1 MKTRQTKVKVK
12 YCENPSKVENIKIQP
27 KKKKESLGKWFILP
41 DIPKGQILDDSEEIE
56 NICNR
61 LRSGK
66 LDSKTTNDL
75 REKLNAKRRA
85 FLSEKMK
92 ELGPPKRVLRSTKK
106 NTVKQILKHQILQDE
121 TIAKKKSKKNSK
133 KSKYVVSRLHP
144 NKNHTPKPTN
154 DENMKELLKD
164 ISQGNGIFDKTLTGN
179 QISKMLVQ
187 TQPNSSIVALPGKI
201 QIALKGNLQVDLQG
215 KLTVNLFADLSK

>member
-12 YCENPSKVENIKIQP
+12 YGENPSKVENIKVRTKKIDISLRKVP
-27 KKKKESLGKWFILP
+27 KDWT
-41 DIPKGQILDDSEEIE
+41 LDDSQEVE

-66 LDSKTTNDL
+66 VDSKTTSDL
-75 REKLNAKRRA
+75 REKLDAKRRE
-85 FLSEKMK
+85 FMSKKMK
-92 ELGPPKRVLRSTKK
+92 ELIPPKRELRSTKK
-106 NTVKQILKHQILQDE
+106 NPAKQILKRQILQDE
-121 TIAKKKSKKNSK
+121 TIAKKKSKKNPK
-133 KSKYVVSRLHP
+133 KSKYIVSRLHSTR
-144 NKNHTPKPTN
+144 NHTPNPSN
-154 DENMKELLKD
+154 DKNMEELLKD

-201 QIALKGNLQVDLQG
+201 QIALKGNLQVDLNG
-215 KLTVNLFADLSK
+215 KLTVNLFADLKK